1 MEEKEYKFSE
11 ETRHKMSLSRKG
23 RKFTDE
29 HKKNIS
35 EGKKRKCKERS
46 IYVLMANGEWRRFV

>member
-1 MEEKEYKFSE
+1 MEDKVYKFSE
-11 ETRHKMSLSRKG
+11 ETRQKMSIARKG
-23 RKFTDE
+23 RVFTDQ

-35 EGKKRKCKERS
+35 EGRKRKSKDRS